1 MADTTKSTPAE
12 GPCAQHIRHIILER
26 RYEKLVKRVVKLEKE
41 KEKEKGKRHTKAWKA
56 AMLKEKTAHI
66 KEKQRDVAVGNF
78 VVTEIKTIRKL
89 QSKQVKRD
97 EAMVAWLKLL

>member
-1 MADTTKSTPAE
+1 MAGTKKSTPAE
-12 GPCAQHIRHIILER
+12 GPLTRQHIRHVILER

-41 KEKEKGKRHTKAWKA
+41 KEKGKRHTKTWKA

-78 VVTEIKTIRKL
+78 VVTEIKAIRKL
-89 QSKQVKRD
+89 QLKQVKRD

>member
-1 MADTTKSTPAE
+1 MAGTKKSTPAE

-26 RYEKLVKRVVKLEKE
+26 RYEKLVERVAKLE

-66 KEKQRDVAVGNF
+66 KEKAKGCGCGQLCSDGNKSNQ
-78 VVTEIKTIRKL
+78 KTP
-89 QSKQVKRD
+89 V
-97 EAMVAWLKLL
+97 EASEEG

>member
-1 MADTTKSTPAE
+1 MAGTKKSTPAE

-41 KEKEKGKRHTKAWKA
+41 KEKGKRHTKAWKA
-56 AMLKEKTAHI
+56 AMLKEKEDHI

-78 VVTEIKTIRKL
+78 VVTKIKAIKKL
-89 QSKQVKRD
+89 QLKQVKRD